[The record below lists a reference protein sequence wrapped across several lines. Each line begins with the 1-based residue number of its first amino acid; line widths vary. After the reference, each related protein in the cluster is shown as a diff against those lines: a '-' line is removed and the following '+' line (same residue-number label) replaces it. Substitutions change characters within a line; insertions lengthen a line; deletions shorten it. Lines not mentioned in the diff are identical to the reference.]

1 MKKLTTEQWIQQ
13 AKELHGDKF
22 GYTNTVYSTAK
33 AKLIIECPEHGP
45 QEMLPQHHLKG
56 YGCGI
61 CGKKQ
66 INVSNGRQLTQPQFL
81 ERIST
86 ISGLSFNKTIYTTK
100 RNKVIVTCN
109 IHGDYT
115 TTAEVLLKGC
125 GCPKCKSSKGEEIVE
140 TWLLSKGISFIQQ
153 KTFEGCIH
161 IKALQF
167 DFYLPDYNLCIE
179 YDGKQHYKPVKFFG
193 GYEGFRDTVI
203 KDVIKNEYC
212 EVNNINLLRIRY
224 DQDIV
229 EVLEN
234 KLINK

>member
-56 YGCGI
+56 YGCGV

-66 INVSNGRQLTQPQFL
+66 INISNGRQLTQEQFL
-81 ERIST
+81 DRVKDIP
-86 ISGLSFNKTIYTTK
+86 GLTFTNTFYKTK
-100 RNKVIVTCN
+100 REKIVVTCN

-125 GCPKCKSSKGEEIVE
+125 GCPKCKSSKGEDKIE
-140 TWLLSKGISFIQQ
+140 TWLLTKGINFEIQKDFQ
-153 KTFEGCIH
+153 GCFYN
-161 IKALQF
+161 KQLKF
-167 DFYLPDYNLCIE
+167 DFYLPDHNMCIE
-179 YDGKQHYKPVKFFG
+179 YDGEQHFKSIEYWG
-193 GYEGFRDTVI
+193 GVQGYQKRII
-203 KDVIKNEYC
+203 KDSIKDGYC
-212 EVNNINLLRIRY
+212 RGNNIVMLRIAY
-224 DQDIV
+224 NQNV
-229 EVLEN
+229 EEVLEQYFN
-234 KLINK
+234 N